1 MKSSKLFLTI
11 MAACL
16 VMTSCAKHKNV
27 QITRNYDVQAF
38 QAIDLDGVANI
49 IYTQG
54 DSFAVRAEGDSVQ
67 ITRTDIKV
75 EDGCLKIRQ
84 QNGKGDKQQVDIYI
98 TTPTLVKVEM
108 DGVGSFK
115 SQKPVTFANDLKF
128 EAEGVGAVEISDL
141 TCKTLNFEQ
150 EGVGSSKLKVK
161 CETALFHCEGVG
173 SCNLNIEADTLKIKN
188 EGVGSF
194 KVKGHVKNYKHHS
207 GGVTSKI
214 SDKDLQVDER

>member
-1 MKSSKLFLTI
+1 MKSSKLFFTI

-27 QITRNYDVQAF
+27 QITRNYEVQAF
-38 QAIDLDGVANI
+38 QAIDLDGIANI

-115 SQKPVTFANDLKF
+115 SQKPVTFANDLKI
-128 EAEGVGAVEISDL
+128 EAEGVGSVEISDL
-141 TCKTLNFEQ
+141 TCKTLDFDQ
-150 EGVGSSKLKVK
+150 EGVGSSTLKVK
-161 CETALFHCEGVG
+161 CETAIFHCEGVG
-173 SCNLNIEADTLKIKN
+173 SCDLDINADILKVKS
-188 EGVGSF
+188 EGVGTV
-194 KVKGHVKNYKHHS
+194 KVKGHVKSYERYS
-207 GGVTSKI
+207 GGITSKI
-214 SDKDLQVDER
+214 SDKALEVDEK